1 MCEFA
6 FLTVGLTPLRT
17 RKARNKICERERQR
31 SHTKNHLFI
40 IPNTETHRPT
50 TMCRAIALLAPFL
63 VCADAFVL
71 KPQTKASTRIAPSMF
86 ALYDKEGHHITI
98 NPMDGFKGVDME
110 RARVCAEHFG
120 ECTVEEMEALK
131 SSKCV
136 QGQPIVDC
144 DPQNGTHCLVLT

>member
-1 MCEFA
+1 MVSQLSEFA

-31 SHTKNHLFI
+31 SHEKPPFVH
-40 IPNTETHRPT
+40 NTEHRPT

-131 SSKCV
+131 SSKCRDS
-136 QGQPIVDC
+136 QSLTAIH
-144 DPQNGTHCLVLT
+144 NGTHCLVLT